1 MTRKETDAFTDPEKD
16 KIDLFTV
23 RGFKNIFDAW
33 DIKKISSDLTPP
45 SETASGLTNAKNAK

>member
-33 DIKKISSDLTPP
+33 DTKKISSDLTPQG
-45 SETASGLTNAKNAK
+45 ETISDLRCPKNAK